1 MPSSRTKLSSSVRV
15 GGIDRGGRPSVEAD
29 TLGIAMGN
37 LDGLR
42 AHLKQWKAA
51 AEADAADGAA
61 LERQRAEW
69 IADVTALMDRLHAW
83 LREPEREGLLIIR
96 REGTSVTE
104 SKYGTYDVPAMIIQA
119 PGPHSVHVHPVGLDV
134 IGSAGR
140 VDLDSGPR
148 KARLLRQQNG
158 EWKVALPSR
167 VSRAILDL
175 DDLSEET
182 FISALEHLLVSTQ
195 PPFAE

>member
-1 MPSSRTKLSSSVRV
+1 
-15 GGIDRGGRPSVEAD
+15 
-29 TLGIAMGN
+29 MGN

-42 AHLKQWKAA
+42 AHLKQWKAD
-51 AEADAADGAA
+51 AEASEADQVA
-61 LERQRAEW
+61 LERQRTAW
-69 IADVTALMDRLHAW
+69 IADLESLMDRLHAW
-83 LREPEREGLLIIR
+83 LREPEREGLLTIS
-96 REGTSVTE
+96 REGTTVTE

-148 KARLLRQQNG
+148 KARLLRQSNG
-158 EWKVALPSR
+158 AWKVALPSR

-182 FISALEHLLVSTQ
+182 FVSALEHLLLSTRS
-195 PPFAE
+195 PFAE

>member
-1 MPSSRTKLSSSVRV
+1 
-15 GGIDRGGRPSVEAD
+15 
-29 TLGIAMGN
+29 MGN

-42 AHLKQWKAA
+42 AHLKQWKAD
-51 AEADAADGAA
+51 AEASAADNAT
-61 LERQRAEW
+61 LEHERAEW
-69 IADVTALMDRLHAW
+69 IADLASLMDRLHAW
-83 LREPEREGLLIIR
+83 LREPEREGLLKIH
-96 REGTSVTE
+96 REGTTVTE

-148 KARLLRQQNG
+148 KARLLRQQSG
-158 EWKVALPSR
+158 AWKVALPSR

-182 FISALEHLLVSTQ
+182 FVSALEHLLLSTRS
-195 PPFAE
+195 PFAE